1 MLINENKDFNNTI
14 QNFYEYLS
22 SVLKHYRDT
31 VPLLKEE
38 LLSIQS
44 DDIDTLNEKLKSQQV
59 LMLQTKNFKRDID
72 EYMARLNITA
82 NNLSSMIFQ
91 FPEKE
96 QLRFYALLGDFELTA
111 GELEF
116 YREKCR
122 IMLQSKL
129 YVIDRKLALMTNQM
143 NNTTYGQDAE
153 AVHNSVLPKSFETT
167 I

>member
-1 MLINENKDFNNTI
+1 
-14 QNFYEYLS
+14 
-22 SVLKHYRDT
+22 
-31 VPLLKEE
+31 
-38 LLSIQS
+38 
-44 DDIDTLNEKLKSQQV
+44 
-59 LMLQTKNFKRDID
+59 MLQTRNFKRDID
-72 EYMARLNITA
+72 EYMARLNISA
-82 NNLSSMIFQ
+82 NNLSSMIIQ

-122 IMLQSKL
+122 VMLQSKL

-153 AVHNSVLPKSFETT
+153 EVQSSVLPKSFETT